1 MLVLCWQQAH
11 LAGSKSPPGASDWY
25 YTQLLLAF
33 LAGKYE
39 TKRCVS
45 PTNGNAGLAS
55 AGLLLAGICQ
65 NRLCGPLP
73 PQLLQL
79 RSSCRENRQPPPS
92 SAFVQVAAGI
102 ATSLPPTCLLFCKYN
117 VSPWE
122 INKLTSTP
130 ERAGGFRCRGKNHL
144 PSSYLKRLKRVKKV
158 GSGLACISS
167 PDGDGGCM
175 GQVAGLAAGK
185 SVGGRGRLPPAVC
198 YTAGGHC
205 QV

>member
-1 MLVLCWQQAH
+1 MKPSAVCHRPMATLDWRVL
-11 LAGSKSPPGASDWY
+11 ASYWLRSAR
-25 YTQLLLAF
+25 T
-33 LAGKYE
+33 G
-39 TKRCVS
+39 CV
-45 PTNGNAGLAS
+45 GLA
-55 AGLLLAGICQ
+55 
-65 NRLCGPLP
+65 P

-79 RSSCRENRQPPPS
+79 RSSCRGCRQPPPS

-144 PSSYLKRLKRVKKV
+144 PSSYLKRLKRVEKV

>member
-1 MLVLCWQQAH
+1 MLVLCWQHIWH
-11 LAGSKSPPGASDWY
+11 LPLVPVTGTTP
-25 YTQLLLAF
+25 LFAF

-39 TKRCVS
+39 TKRS
-45 PTNGNAGLAS
+45 MTPTNHIAQLTS
-55 AGLLLAGICQ
+55 PGLLLAEPCQ

-79 RSSCRENRQPPPS
+79 RSSCSSGCRQPPPS

-130 ERAGGFRCRGKNHL
+130 ERAGGFRRRGKNHL
-144 PSSYLKRLKRVKKV
+144 PS
-158 GSGLACISS
+158 
-167 PDGDGGCM
+167 
-175 GQVAGLAAGK
+175 
-185 SVGGRGRLPPAVC
+185 
-198 YTAGGHC
+198 
-205 QV
+205 